1 MSWPFSPKECPQCRF
16 LHPID
21 PPMLDDAGYEI
32 HGFCLHPRIAMDLFI
47 LKERDPDQLGT
58 CPCFSKRREDRRE
71 AV

>member
-1 MSWPFSPKECPQCRF
+1 
-16 LHPID
+16 
-21 PPMLDDAGYEI
+21 
-32 HGFCLHPRIAMDLFI
+32 MDLFI